1 VIPEPYYIRDSR
13 NGSIRLRQNHDSGRQ
28 FITIQGEICNGPWD
42 KRKKLPK
49 DGGQA
54 SRLINIV
61 TRLKKFERILLAKGV
76 SNPPLSLVWAE
87 QFKSVDEEAPQSNKV
102 MDWCAWK
109 ASLSGIHY
117 KRGFLNIIAHLEDWG
132 RPNALLVDINETWI
146 KKYCEYLSN
155 KRGLRT
161 SSITKSIAYLRNV
174 LDSAVRNNQP
184 IGNIPDRLTRST
196 VGGKPSEIRQP
207 LDFSEVMAIH
217 DLTKLPR
224 HLVVVRDCF
233 LLMCFTGVRVSDLL
247 DNSWNISRDRIVN
260 RQHKTQGI
268 HVITL
273 NEYSKQIISRYST
286 VGLNGIYKLELPAF
300 TGQYLNRALKKLA
313 IMARIKKPVH
323 NHIARHTFAR
333 ILADMGVN
341 ENLRGAELGHNSR
354 KSVTAGYGIIDA
366 EFQVKL
372 VGKKW
377 AKAISQW
384 KGDYEKWYE
393 AVNS

>member
-1 VIPEPYYIRDSR
+1 MIPEPYYIKDLR

-28 FITIQGEICNGPWD
+28 LITIQGEICKGSWD

-49 DGGQA
+49 DGAQA
-54 SRLINIV
+54 SRLINII

-87 QFKSVDEEAPQSNKV
+87 QFKAVDEEAPNSNKV
-102 MDWCAWK
+102 VDWCTWK

-117 KRGFLNIIAHLEDWG
+117 KRGFLNLIAHLEDWG
-132 RPNALLVDINETWI
+132 RPNALLVDITETWV
-146 KKYCEYLSN
+146 KKYCEYLSET
-155 KRGLRT
+155 RGLRT
-161 SSITKSIAYLRNV
+161 STITKCIAYLRNV
-174 LDSAVRNNQP
+174 SESAARNNQP
-184 IGNIPDRLTRST
+184 VGNIPDRLKRST
-196 VGGKPSEIRQP
+196 VGGKVSEIRQP
-207 LDFSEVMAIH
+207 LDFSEVMAIR
-217 DLTKLPR
+217 DLSKLPR

-247 DNSWNISRDRIVN
+247 GNNWKITRDRIVN
-260 RQHKTQGI
+260 RQQKTQGVHI
-268 HVITL
+268 ITL
-273 NEYSKQIISRYST
+273 NEYSKEIISRYST
-286 VGLNGIYKLELPAF
+286 VALDGSYKLELPAF
-300 TGQYLNRALKKLA
+300 TGQYLNRSFKKLA
-313 IMARIKKPVH
+313 TMAHILKPVH

-377 AKAISQW
+377 AKAISEW